1 MSGGTAP
8 LTIRERTKKKYEK
21 EVPMKIRRALSASA
35 ATAVLLPVALAAAP
49 VAQAAPAEEMPPC
62 HEIGGHHNQAFVGR
76 SFGVPQSITL
86 GTKWNTFNATLTNT
100 SKKEMK
106 SFSLSAKVSNHVYN
120 PGERYLSPYADL
132 QYWDPAQK
140 AWKTLREGEVASGAV
155 PAPKALKPRESVH
168 VQLRFRVREGLPLG
182 DQAYD
187 AYAYLTGT
195 FVDRY
200 NGMDCTVSDVAGD
213 TFYIRKK

>member
-1 MSGGTAP
+1 
-8 LTIRERTKKKYEK
+8 
-21 EVPMKIRRALSASA
+21 MKIRRALSASA

-49 VAQAAPAEEMPPC
+49 VAQAAPAGAMPPC

-76 SFGVPQSITL
+76 SFGVPQTISL
-86 GTKWNTFNATLTNT
+86 GTKWNNFTATLTNT

-106 SFSLSAKVSNHVYN
+106 SFSLSAEVNNYVYN

-140 AWKTLREGEVASGAV
+140 AWKTLRDGDTAKGAV
-155 PAPKALKPRESVH
+155 PAPKTLKPRESVH

-182 DQAYD
+182 HQAYD

-200 NGMDCTVSDVAGD
+200 EGTDCTVSDVAGS
-213 TFYIRKK
+213 TFAILEK